1 MLRQTM
7 RYGLALFLGL
17 CSLFLTD
24 WRTALAQDLY
34 YGGFEGR
41 WEGALRSVEPSAYD
55 SDMAFGGPS
64 GPQELAISISGPFVR
79 VFVKE
84 RGDWREVKPGAFKLL
99 THKTTALIV
108 AIDSAADVMDR
119 TGLGGWVESWS
130 LTLSHNDRE
139 SVRADLVRSVN
150 NYLRPFDYRNAD
162 GKRVGRFV
170 NIAFGELHRVD
181 PR

>member
-1 MLRQTM
+1 MSQTT
-7 RYGLALFLGL
+7 RYALALFLGL
-17 CSLFLTD
+17 CPYFMAVGRS
-24 WRTALAQDLY
+24 ALAQDLY

-41 WEGALRSVEPSAYD
+41 WEGSLRPVEPGAYD
-55 SDMAFGGPS
+55 SDVAFGGSS
-64 GPQELAISISGPFVR
+64 GPTELAISVSGAFVR
-79 VFVKE
+79 VFLKE
-84 RGDWREVKPGAFKLL
+84 SGDWREVKPGAFKLL

-130 LTLSHNDRE
+130 LTLSHNDRD
-139 SVRADLVRSVN
+139 SARVDLVRSVN

-170 NIAFGELHRVD
+170 SIAFGELRRVN
-181 PR
+181 PK